1 MLTLEDLA
9 EEVVGEI
16 TDEHDAELDEVV
28 ERLADDEWNMDGDVH
43 VDEVERAVGH
53 DLPAGDYET
62 IAGLLIAARG
72 DLPGVGEV
80 ITVELPIEGGDFVDD
95 DPVRRYLEIE
105 VLEIDRHVPSELR
118 VRLIERAATGPVDI
132 VSADE
137 ASDDD
142 DADRASIEGDAR

>member
-1 MLTLEDLA
+1 M
-9 EEVVGEI
+9 
-16 TDEHDAELDEVV
+16 
-28 ERLADDEWNMDGDVH
+28 
-43 VDEVERAVGH
+43 
-53 DLPAGDYET
+53 
-62 IAGLLIAARG
+62 IAARG

-118 VRLIERAATGPVDI
+118 VRLIERAATGPVEI
-132 VSADE
+132 VPADD

-142 DADRASIEGDAR
+142 DANRASIEGDAR